1 MMEQISSFLSG
12 KGGIVLASILLL
24 IVMERI
30 SPVAM
35 WREGATRLLRNFGL
49 AFLNVIASP
58 LIVLPITALAAS
70 HAPGWRPEVLSG
82 WTGLLFD
89 LLLLDIWIYWWHR
102 ANHVLP
108 VLWRFHEVHHLD
120 EMLDASSAL
129 RFHFGEVILSALVR
143 AAVIFVLAV
152 PLSSVIVFETMVVLA
167 ALFHHSNI
175 KLPQGMERVLSFVIV
190 TPSIHWLHHHAKR
203 EDTDSSYATV
213 LSVWDRLFGSR
224 SFTVRTADMKM
235 GVEGRRERSFL
246 GLVIRPLDPP

>member
-1 MMEQISSFLSG
+1 MMEQVSTFMTG
-12 KGGIVLASILLL
+12 KGGIVLASILFL

-30 SPVAM
+30 FPVAQ

-49 AFLNVIASP
+49 ALLNVIASP

-70 HAPGWRPEVLSG
+70 HAPGWRPEFLSG

-89 LLLLDIWIYWWHR
+89 LLILDLWIYWWHR

-129 RFHFGEVILSALVR
+129 RFHFGEVILSSFVR
-143 AAVIFVLAV
+143 AAVIFALAV

-167 ALFHHSNI
+167 ALFHHSNLR
-175 KLPQGMERVLSFVIV
+175 LPKGVERVLSYIIV

-224 SFTVRTADMKM
+224 SLTARTVDMKM
-235 GVEGRRERSFL
+235 GVEGRHERTFL
-246 GLVIRPLDPP
+246 GLVTRPLDPP

>member
-1 MMEQISSFLSG
+1 L
-12 KGGIVLASILLL
+12 V
-24 IVMERI
+24 
-30 SPVAM
+30 
-35 WREGATRLLRNFGL
+35 
-49 AFLNVIASP
+49 
-58 LIVLPITALAAS
+58 VLPITALAAS
-70 HAPGWRPEVLSG
+70 HAPGWRPEFLSG

-89 LLLLDIWIYWWHR
+89 LLILDLWIYWWHR

-167 ALFHHSNI
+167 ALFHHSNLR
-175 KLPQGMERVLSFVIV
+175 LPKGVEHVLSYIIV

-224 SFTVRTADMKM
+224 SFTVRTVDMKM

-246 GLVIRPLDPP
+246 GLVTRPLDPP

>member
-1 MMEQISSFLSG
+1 
-12 KGGIVLASILLL
+12 
-24 IVMERI
+24 
-30 SPVAM
+30 
-35 WREGATRLLRNFGL
+35 
-49 AFLNVIASP
+49 
-58 LIVLPITALAAS
+58 
-70 HAPGWRPEVLSG
+70 
-82 WTGLLFD
+82 
-89 LLLLDIWIYWWHR
+89 
-102 ANHVLP
+102 
-108 VLWRFHEVHHLD
+108 
-120 EMLDASSAL
+120 
-129 RFHFGEVILSALVR
+129 LSALVR